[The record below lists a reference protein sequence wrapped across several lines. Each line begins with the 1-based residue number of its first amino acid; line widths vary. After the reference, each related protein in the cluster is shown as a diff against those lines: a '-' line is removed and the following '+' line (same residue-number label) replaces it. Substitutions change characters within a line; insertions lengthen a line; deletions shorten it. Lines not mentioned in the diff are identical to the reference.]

1 MIPRSRRAI
10 IRDVAASLT
19 TAIIVMNVTS
29 AFQIKYA
36 LTQSMRMTAS
46 QRPVTSSLFEKGYK
60 HVGDLNDCS
69 LQLDEIKNLLTERTK
84 ARRARNFQKA
94 DNILKQLTDEGIF
107 VDDKM
112 KIYRIDGDS
121 EFHDSTG
128 GSFSVDTVSY
138 TKAPNSRYIDEEE
151 EEKIQIKL
159 EQRAQSRL
167 NRRFDEADEIRDELR
182 YLYQAE
188 INDQDL
194 TWAVVS
200 EDLFLKNEYTF
211 GGKRIRNVPDEIF
224 CRISD
229 LLKQRVDARRRKD
242 FSMADIILKDLTT
255 MYGVRVDDKRK
266 LWHFDG
272 STRTKSST
280 APLESEEIKVSP
292 RTRKEQEDILPSDWS
307 EVSTDISMSVVSAP
321 DGVITPEGE
330 DNLIPNGVS
339 IVENPLDSIS
349 MIEKEDITTSE
360 WSEVS
365 ADINTSVVSLPDG
378 LTFPEG
384 EDNPIPN
391 GVSIVENPL
400 DNISIIEDSISNT
413 SSNTANSVKDNES
426 NRATLEVLTVPLLK
440 EKLRNS
446 NLPVSGRKAVL
457 IDRLLGLS

>member
-1 MIPRSRRAI
+1 M
-10 IRDVAASLT
+10 
-19 TAIIVMNVTS
+19 
-29 AFQIKYA
+29 
-36 LTQSMRMTAS
+36 
-46 QRPVTSSLFEKGYK
+46 G
-60 HVGDLNDCS
+60 
-69 LQLDEIKNLLTERTK
+69 
-84 ARRARNFQKA
+84 
-94 DNILKQLTDEGIF
+94 
-107 VDDKM
+107 
-112 KIYRIDGDS
+112 YRIDGDS

-242 FSMADIILKDLTT
+242 FPMADIILKDLTT

-292 RTRKEQEDILPSDWS
+292 RTRKEHEDILPSDWS
-307 EVSTDISMSVVSAP
+307 EVSTDIS
-321 DGVITPEGE
+321 
-330 DNLIPNGVS
+330 
-339 IVENPLDSIS
+339 
-349 MIEKEDITTSE
+349 
-360 WSEVS
+360 
-365 ADINTSVVSLPDG
+365 TSVVSLPDG

-384 EDNPIPN
+384 EGNPIPN

-426 NRATLEVLTVPLLK
+426 TRATLEVLTVPLLK

>member
-1 MIPRSRRAI
+1 M
-10 IRDVAASLT
+10 
-19 TAIIVMNVTS
+19 
-29 AFQIKYA
+29 
-36 LTQSMRMTAS
+36 
-46 QRPVTSSLFEKGYK
+46 G
-60 HVGDLNDCS
+60 
-69 LQLDEIKNLLTERTK
+69 
-84 ARRARNFQKA
+84 
-94 DNILKQLTDEGIF
+94 
-107 VDDKM
+107 
-112 KIYRIDGDS
+112 YRIDGDS
-121 EFHDSTG
+121 EFQDSTG

-242 FSMADIILKDLTT
+242 FPMADIILKDLTT

-292 RTRKEQEDILPSDWS
+292 RTRKED
-307 EVSTDISMSVVSAP
+307 
-321 DGVITPEGE
+321 E

-349 MIEKEDITTSE
+349 VIEKEDITTSE

-378 LTFPEG
+378 LTLPEG
-384 EDNPIPN
+384 EGNPIPN

-426 NRATLEVLTVPLLK
+426 TRATLEVLTVPLLK